1 MSVTGSKRR
10 TLEARGQL
18 HADLLETCGTSKS
31 MADKDPA
38 VREAQLHDN
47 QPPTVS
53 KRAVSAKPYHLTPSE
68 IESLRQ
74 DSIKAMAQLMA

>member
-18 HADLLETCGTSKS
+18 HADFLETCGTSKS

-38 VREAQLHDN
+38 VREAQLHD

-53 KRAVSAKPYHLTPSE
+53 KRAVPAKPYYLTPAE
-68 IESLRQ
+68 IDSLRK
-74 DSIKAMAQLMA
+74 DLAKAIAQLMA

>member
-18 HADLLETCGTSKS
+18 HADLLETCGTSKP
-31 MADKDPA
+31 MADKEPA
-38 VREAQLHDN
+38 VREAQLHD
-47 QPPTVS
+47 QLPTVS
-53 KRAVSAKPYHLTPSE
+53 KRAVPAKPYHLTPSE